1 MRAFA
6 GPPLT
11 RGAGVVDANGM
22 TPSAPAADFATLAPP
37 GFADLPA
44 LDVERDAPAP
54 VDDRR
59 RSEREAR
66 HTPAWLSGPSGSPQ
80 TAGQHVLVTDLSLHG
95 VGFQSDRAV
104 TKGDACWIVIAGAT
118 LRLSTRVRLVNVRK
132 LDGGRKWV
140 VGAEFF

>member
-1 MRAFA
+1 MS
-6 GPPLT
+6 T
-11 RGAGVVDANGM
+11 
-22 TPSAPAADFATLAPP
+22 SLAPP
-37 GFADLPA
+37 GFADLPD
-44 LDVERDAPAP
+44 LDVDAEIYAP

-104 TKGDACWIVIAGAT
+104 VRGEACWIVIAGAT
-118 LRLSTRVRLVNVRK
+118 LRLSTRVRLVNVRRSA
-132 LDGGRKWV
+132 DGRKWT

>member
-1 MRAFA
+1 MN
-6 GPPLT
+6 T
-11 RGAGVVDANGM
+11 
-22 TPSAPAADFATLAPP
+22 TSSPSVA
-37 GFADLPA
+37 GFADLPDLGFSA
-44 LDVERDAPAP
+44 AGAGPVE
-54 VDDRR
+54 DRR

-95 VGFQSDRAV
+95 VGFTSDRAV

-118 LRLSTRVRLVNVRK
+118 LRLSTRVRVVNLRQS
-132 LDGGRKWV
+132 DDGRKWV